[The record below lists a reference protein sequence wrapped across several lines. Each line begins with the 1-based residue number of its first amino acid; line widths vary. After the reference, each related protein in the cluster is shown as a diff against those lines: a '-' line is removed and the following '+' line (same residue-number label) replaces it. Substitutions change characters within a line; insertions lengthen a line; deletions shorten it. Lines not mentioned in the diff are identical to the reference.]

1 MLTVRTYGTS
11 GRCVAVLHGG
21 PGAAG
26 YLAPVAR
33 ALAGSFRVLEP
44 LQRGS
49 GERPLTVRCHVDDL
63 HEVLS
68 QAHGSGLPA
77 LVGHS
82 WGAMLAL
89 AYAAAYP
96 GQVAA
101 VVLIGCGTF
110 DTAARDELHAS
121 CDARISDELRERLR
135 RLDEEISD
143 PHRRLQALGDLL
155 LPIYSCDPLTTELE
169 LTCCDARAH
178 HETWNDMI
186 RLQKEG
192 VYPAAFARIPVPV
205 LMLHGADDPHPGK
218 RIRDGL
224 AEVLP
229 QLEYHSWER
238 CGHYPWLERSARDAF
253 FSRLIRW
260 LDTRLSGA

>member
-11 GRCVAVLHGG
+11 GPCVALLHGG
-21 PGAAG
+21 PGAPG

-33 ALAGSFRVLEP
+33 GLVGSFRVLEP

-49 GERPLTVRCHVDDL
+49 GEQPLTVRRHVDDL

-68 QAHGSGLPA
+68 SGHGPGLPI

-89 AYAAAYP
+89 AYAAAHP

-101 VVLIGCGTF
+101 LVLIGCGTF
-110 DTAARDELHAS
+110 DTTARDRLRTS
-121 CDARISDELRERLR
+121 CDGRMSEALRQRLR
-135 RLDEEISD
+135 RLDEEIAD
-143 PHRRLQALGDLL
+143 PDGRLQAQGELL
-155 LPIYSCDPLTTELE
+155 LPIYSCDLLTTELE
-169 LTCCDARAH
+169 LTGCDSRAH

-192 VYPAAFARIPVPV
+192 VYPAAFASIRAPV

-218 RIRDGL
+218 RIRDSL
-224 AEVLP
+224 AKMLP
-229 QLEYHSWER
+229 QLEYHEWER
-238 CGHYPWLERSARDAF
+238 CGHYPWMERAAREPF
-253 FSRLIRW
+253 FSKLTQW
-260 LDTRLSGA
+260 LNGRLSGA